1 MTFTTEQHVRKPWGW
16 FACKMNKNTIKA
28 DDWDPLIHIMLMF
41 RWHNIFNR
49 THFSVGLKAIDFFF
63 IWSGFHG
70 TYQTTRKKY
79 CFYDILGSTWPL
91 GKFATFP
98 CGVTNQLAW
107 EILVCFNSYMVRHGI
122 FELSCGYDIFTI
134 MFFSYSCVIGSCE
147 QRGPND
153 LIAFQ
158 SMSFSKKSPMLIRFN
173 KSQWMVRKVD
183 VQPRNPSLCSKKTYL
198 GSYYL
203 KEKEH
208 CRSFSYHFSLKIH

>member
-122 FELSCGYDIFTI
+122 FELSCGYDIFII
-134 MFFSYSCVIGSCE
+134 MFFFLFMCYWIMRTKRPKWSHSLSVYVF
-147 QRGPND
+147 
-153 LIAFQ
+153 FQ
-158 SMSFSKKSPMLIRFN
+158 EEPH
-173 KSQWMVRKVD
+173 VD
-183 VQPRNPSLCSKKTYL
+183 QV
-198 GSYYL
+198 
-203 KEKEH
+203 
-208 CRSFSYHFSLKIH
+208 